1 MNRAASLGLAAIR
14 AAGLAVLSGLLLA
27 ACGRAPTVSAE
38 AKPVPVTESRLAMGS
53 SVTVTVWTRDESAA
67 AAAMAEVFSEFDRLE
82 NLLSV
87 WREGSDVLR
96 LNAAA
101 GREPVKVSPEVI
113 EVLGLARHYSELS
126 GGKFDVTF
134 GPLSGLWRFDHD
146 QDGVLPDPAAVAAK
160 VPFIGWEDLVV
171 DAGAGTAQL
180 RRKGMSV
187 HLGGIGKGYAVDHG
201 AAILRRHGFAD
212 FLIQSGGDMY
222 VGGQPDGRPWRL
234 GIQDPRGAADTPFAV
249 VELTNGTFST
259 SGDYERYFIKD
270 GRRYHHILDPDTGQ
284 PAMASRSVTIV
295 ADKAVDADA
304 LSTAV
309 FILGPD
315 AGMALIERLPD
326 VEGVIVGATNEVRVS
341 SGLQG
346 RLRVLSPPTDAP

>member
-1 MNRAASLGLAAIR
+1 MGWGAVAIR
-14 AAGLAVLSGLLLA
+14 GTGMAVLCCLLLA
-27 ACGRAPTVSAE
+27 GCGRAPPESAD
-38 AKPVPVTESRLAMGS
+38 ARPVPVTESRLAMGS
-53 SVTVTVWTRDESAA
+53 SVTVTVWTRDEPAAESAI
-67 AAAMAEVFSEFDRLE
+67 AEVFSEFDRLE
-82 NLLSV
+82 NLMST

-101 GREPVKVSPEVI
+101 GTVPVRLSPEVI
-113 EVLGLARHYSELS
+113 EVLGTARHYSELS
-126 GGKFDVTF
+126 NGKFDVTF

-146 QDGVLPDPAAVAAK
+146 QDGVIPDPAVVAAR
-160 VPFIGWEDLVV
+160 VRFVGWEDLVV
-171 DAGAGTAQL
+171 DAAAGTGLL
-180 RRKGMSV
+180 RRKGMGV

-201 AAILRRHGFAD
+201 AAILRRHGFGN

-222 VGGQPDGRPWRL
+222 VGGQPEGRPWRL
-234 GIQDPRGAADTPFAV
+234 GIQDPRGPADTPFAV
-249 VELTNGTFST
+249 VELTDATFST

-270 GRRYHHILDPDTGQ
+270 GRRYHHILDPDSGQ

-295 ADKAVDADA
+295 ATSAVDADA

-326 VEGVIVGATNEVRVS
+326 VEGVIVGARNEVRVS
-341 SGLQG
+341 SGLQD
-346 RLRVLSPPTDAP
+346 RLTILSPPADGP